1 MLARVG
7 LRSYCTWR
15 FIPVSRG
22 RPPRQLTETAVRPS
36 LSRLSTIRADFT
48 EVVDPWAKI
57 IELFTAGFAQ
67 GLHFVPVTRGR
78 VRRTGQFLQRR
89 YTQVFC
95 STVVQSV
102 HGRNQI
108 VFELFL
114 CLPWHKGRVTVN
126 AQALL
131 ICHRLVA
138 I

>member
-1 MLARVG
+1 MEVNFARIKLCLRFLLWLSGPENFPKWKVTHMMLASVE

-48 EVVDPWAKI
+48 EVVGPWAKI

-78 VRRTGQFLQRR
+78 V
-89 YTQVFC
+89 
-95 STVVQSV
+95 
-102 HGRNQI
+102 
-108 VFELFL
+108 
-114 CLPWHKGRVTVN
+114 
-126 AQALL
+126 
-131 ICHRLVA
+131 
-138 I
+138 